1 MLSPTILKIGII
13 WLFIQIISN
22 RIQYKQVLI
31 QRKQYYPIFWFI
43 GLALE
48 SFILGVLFI
57 QQFK

>member
-22 RIQYKQVLI
+22 RLQYKKRLI
-31 QRKQYYPIFWFI
+31 QRKQYNSITWLI
-43 GLALE
+43 GLGIE